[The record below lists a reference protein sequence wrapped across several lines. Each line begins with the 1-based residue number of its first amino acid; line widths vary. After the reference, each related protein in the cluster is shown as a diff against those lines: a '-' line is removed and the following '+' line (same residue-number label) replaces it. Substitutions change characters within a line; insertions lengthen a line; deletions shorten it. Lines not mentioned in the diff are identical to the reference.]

1 MPNVVA
7 AYNAFKAKGF
17 GIVGVSLDNNAEAWK
32 KAAHA
37 VFDPLWK
44 YGRFRGHRN
53 AAYAWLAQKMGLPV
67 EKTHIGMFDVG
78 QCRKAIEI
86 IEKETKG
93 DRYGRYQKDP
103 R

>member
-1 MPNVVA
+1 
-7 AYNAFKAKGF
+7 
-17 GIVGVSLDNNAEAWK
+17 
-32 KAAHA
+32 
-37 VFDPLWK
+37 
-44 YGRFRGHRN
+44 
-53 AAYAWLAQKMGLPV
+53 MGLPV

-93 DRYGRYQKDP
+93 DRYGRHQKDT

>member
-1 MPNVVA
+1 MGRR
-7 AYNAFKAKGF
+7 AYAVLRFWK
-17 GIVGVSLDNNAEAWK
+17 LAE
-32 KAAHA
+32 HA

>member
-1 MPNVVA
+1 MA
-7 AYNAFKAKGF
+7 AF
-17 GIVGVSLDNNAEAWK
+17 
-32 KAAHA
+32 AAIA
-37 VFDPLWK
+37 TRPM
-44 YGRFRGHRN
+44 RGCPEDG
-53 AAYAWLAQKMGLPV
+53 LAV